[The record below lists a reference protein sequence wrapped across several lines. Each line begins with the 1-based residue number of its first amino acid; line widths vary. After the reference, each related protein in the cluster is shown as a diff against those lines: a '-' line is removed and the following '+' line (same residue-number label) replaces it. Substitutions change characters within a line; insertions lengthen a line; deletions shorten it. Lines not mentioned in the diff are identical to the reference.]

1 MKNKTLVVISLMIQC
16 LPMLLQCGLYSC
28 FAIWNVILLL
38 FLFDCAVTVSAVEG
52 RKARKPDRWRGV
64 VVVAGDPTCFYCF

>member
-1 MKNKTLVVISLMIQC
+1 MVVISFMIQC
-16 LPMLLQCGLYSC
+16 LPMRSLSFWEGKKKSI

>member
-1 MKNKTLVVISLMIQC
+1 VLANAIFI
-16 LPMLLQCGLYSC
+16 LLGRKKKSI

-64 VVVAGDPTCFYCF
+64 AGYPTCFIVFEVLILIAGDPTR